1 MDVRSTILIL
11 NHVWVVFSLICYLT
25 VKILN
30 ISFLFKFLFLNKNN
44 FFKTLTVKNNL
55 KFDTINLKFDTINL
69 KFAQESDS
77 LS

>member
-11 NHVWVVFSLICYLT
+11 NHVWVVFSLIFYLT

-30 ISFLFKFLFLNKNN
+30 ISCLFKFLFLNKNN

-55 KFDTINLKFDTINL
+55 KFDTINLKF
-69 KFAQESDS
+69 AQESDS